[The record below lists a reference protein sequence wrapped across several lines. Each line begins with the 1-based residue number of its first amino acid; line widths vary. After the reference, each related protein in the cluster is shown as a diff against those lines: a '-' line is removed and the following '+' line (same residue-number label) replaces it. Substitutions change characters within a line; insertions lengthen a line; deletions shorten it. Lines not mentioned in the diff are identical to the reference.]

1 MLLKLKKIFL
11 LFVLVFLLI
20 SSFANFVLAQ
30 ETNTEIPLETEY
42 PQFGNWK
49 PTFIKEEKVLPKYI
63 KYIFEAAVAIS
74 GIIIFGVIVAGGMR
88 YLTSVGSPGAMK
100 DAQSQIFSGFFGLV
114 VLFASYMLLNTINPQ
129 LLVLEIEENPQFG
142 EIEFKRPGVYL
153 YANGIWRFASGSMP
167 ELVDF
172 NDKVEKIKIVN
183 PTVWDPVTEQLKPGD
198 YTVGAILHEEANYKG
213 QCKIF
218 LGDTGGQEIDVKGK
232 TEMGN
237 IDGASSITIFNETAV
252 GSFGEVKFCTSP
264 DLENCELP
272 NPSLPQVPTALPDT
286 LKNKIQSIGI
296 NGSYLI
302 VLFKNTPSGG
312 GFDPGMCAVFDSS
325 IPDMKNEPINKCDVV
340 WLSHFF
346 GVYKPCATAYSIYQI
361 QPLEG
366 WSGGGEEGGGGGGGG
381 GGGAG

>member
-1 MLLKLKKIFL
+1 MSLKLKKIFL
-11 LFVLVFLLI
+11 FFVLVFLLI
-20 SSFANFVLAQ
+20 STFANLVSAQ
-30 ETNTEIPLETEY
+30 EANTEIPLETEY

-100 DAQSQIFSGFFGLV
+100 DAQSQIFSGFFGLA
-114 VLFASYMLLNTINPQ
+114 VLFASYILLNTINPQ
-129 LLVLEIEENPQFG
+129 LVLLEIEENPQFA
-142 EIEFKRPGVYL
+142 EIEFKKPGVYF
-153 YANGIWRFASGSMP
+153 YANGIWRFISGSMS
-167 ELVDF
+167 ELADF

-183 PTVWDPVTEQLKPGD
+183 PTVWDPVTEQFKPGD

-218 LGDTGGQEIDVKGK
+218 LGDTGEQGIDVRGK
-232 TEMGN
+232 SEMGN
-237 IDGASSITIFNETAV
+237 INGVSSITVFNRTAV

-264 DLENCELP
+264 DLEDCEFP
-272 NPSLPQVPTALPDT
+272 EPSLPEIPTALSGT
-286 LKNKIQSIGI
+286 LNDNIRSIGI
-296 NGSYLI
+296 NGSYLV
-302 VLFKNTPSGG
+302 VLFENV
-312 GFDPGMCAVFDSS
+312 PGDSFPGKCAVFDSS
-325 IPDMKNEPINKCDVV
+325 IPDLKGEPINKCEGI
-340 WLSHFF
+340 WLSHFWK
-346 GVYKPCATAYSIYQI
+346 GWKPCASAYSIYQA
-361 QPLEG
+361 QALEG